1 MKKSFLIFETII
13 SVILFLTISLTST
26 YLMLYINNYNN
37 QNYNTNLNK
46 IKLETTKLF
55 LEHTLQK
62 EKNLNNINYTNNQL
76 FYKTY
81 RLDDNISLF
90 EINKQN
96 NIYNIDI
103 KYNDTTSMHWV
114 LLVK

>member
-13 SVILFLTISLTST
+13 SVILFLTIFLTST
-26 YLMLYINNYNN
+26 YLILYINNYNH

-81 RLDDNISLF
+81 LLDNNITLF

-114 LLVK
+114 LLLK